1 MQDVLLN
8 VRQTSVASEL
18 LEACVLDTE
27 QAQLYLVVPL
37 AVFGAAATL
46 LGRRR
51 RTFWAELLPF
61 VHPDPSRA
69 DDPDSAGLAAVMSF

>member
-46 LGRRR
+46 LAAG
-51 RTFWAELLPF
+51 ANLL
-61 VHPDPSRA
+61 
-69 DDPDSAGLAAVMSF
+69 G